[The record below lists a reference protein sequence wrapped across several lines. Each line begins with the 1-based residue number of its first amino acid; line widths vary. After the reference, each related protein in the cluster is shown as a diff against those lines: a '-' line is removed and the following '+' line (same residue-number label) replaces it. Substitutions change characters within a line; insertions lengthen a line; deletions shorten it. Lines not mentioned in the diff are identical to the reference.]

1 MPLDAAGNRL
11 NGALAVLLRQQNVS
25 VSTPLAVHNAILV
38 PNFLYGSETLENRLQ
53 NKNERKTNAVL
64 MWSLRSAVLADRIRN
79 KEIHRIVGISEDV
92 CSC

>member
-38 PNFLYGSETLENRLQ
+38 PNFLYGSET
-53 NKNERKTNAVL
+53 
-64 MWSLRSAVLADRIRN
+64 
-79 KEIHRIVGISEDV
+79 
-92 CSC
+92 